1 MCQEVEYDSSTG
13 SHDRAPLEDT
23 PAEYKTMNKQ
33 ILCGASLLAAGVA
46 QAQMFHLGI
55 DITDPSAVVI
65 TATPLNATANSS
77 LTLFDGVTLQL
88 FFTGEVPSTT
98 FAGASGNLAPFASGV
113 AYDTWAV
120 DDTIPSIF
128 SDLSFYRSS
137 DDPPSSPPQIFGT
150 FFTAFSGTA
159 TLNLASQASLLPIL
173 GTSGPIFAGYSDN
186 LGPVIGTW
194 QVTAVPEL
202 PVAAH
207 LALYGAG
214 FAGLWTFRRF
224 RKS

>member
-1 MCQEVEYDSSTG
+1 
-13 SHDRAPLEDT
+13 
-23 PAEYKTMNKQ
+23 MNKH
-33 ILCGASLLAAGVA
+33 ILCAAALLAAGAAHA
-46 QAQMFHLGI
+46 QVFHLGI
-55 DITDPSAVVI
+55 DLTDPSAVVI

-88 FFTGEVPSTT
+88 FFTADIPSTT
-98 FAGASGNLAPFASGV
+98 FAGVTGTLAPFASGV
-113 AYDTWAV
+113 AYDTWAA
-120 DDTIPSIF
+120 DDTFPGVF
-128 SDLSFYRSS
+128 SDLSFYRST

-150 FFTAFSGTA
+150 FFSAFSGTS
-159 TLNLASQASLLPIL
+159 TINLASQAALLPII
-173 GTSGPIFAGYSDN
+173 GTTGPVFAGYSDN
-186 LGPVIGTW
+186 LGPIIGTW
-194 QVTAVPEL
+194 EVTAVPEL